1 MTKYFKCSDRELTV
15 LLKQGSHNAFTE
27 IFNRYNSLMYSHACN
42 KLRSPSD
49 ARDIVQEMFTRLWDR
64 REELE
69 VGNNLPGY
77 LYTVVRNQIFNF
89 IKHQKVV
96 TGYAET
102 FCKINEENS
111 ATTDYLIR
119 SKQFEAMIQAEI
131 DALPPRM
138 RQVFELRR
146 NENLSNKEVGLR
158 LGISELTA
166 ADQMKKAM
174 KQLKTR
180 IGLILIIACI
190 MDNCL

>member
-1 MTKYFKCSDRELTV
+1 
-15 LLKQGSHNAFTE
+15 
-27 IFNRYNSLMYSHACN
+27 
-42 KLRSPSD
+42 
-49 ARDIVQEMFTRLWDR
+49 
-64 REELE
+64 
-69 VGNNLPGY
+69 
-77 LYTVVRNQIFNF
+77 
-89 IKHQKVV
+89 
-96 TGYAET
+96 
-102 FCKINEENS
+102 
-111 ATTDYLIR
+111 
-119 SKQFEAMIQAEI
+119 MIQAEI